1 MSKRPLVELNNLPL
15 PGLGQKAGEAR
26 VNIETVH
33 DYKQQQGSP
42 EEEAGFGS
50 ALNGYDHLRRY
61 PVMFPSL
68 WQMAMKED
76 APEWIDIAASGIS
89 EFITAFLFS
98 LVVNQAIAWAR
109 IVGIFV
115 SLPIHGIL
123 VAIAAG
129 FMAFALTA
137 LFGHHSVR
145 LNPWVI
151 LIEAFMPHHWAF
163 TATDRTT
170 GPEKLR
176 KLRSNNWAWSIIM
189 SVVLIGLQFLGY
201 WAGTASQNHMTD
213 GQAPLTGATCL
224 DAGSPIQ
231 DVNTSA
237 NRAFFIEFI
246 GSFVIALAYFCSSLE
261 SRGAFNA
268 GPMRSWVIGGAHFV
282 STAFAYMQTTAIF
295 NPSRYLA
302 SAVTLGTFC
311 SVANGTDW
319 LVYIFAS
326 GAATA
331 FAAIVFLFVTRKTS
345 QHMEFGKRNDKETGF
360 VPKSA

>member
-15 PGLGQKAGEAR
+15 PGLGQKTGEAR
-26 VNIETVH
+26 IPIETVH
-33 DYKQQQGSP
+33 DYKMQQGSP
-42 EEEAGFGS
+42 EEEAGWGTS
-50 ALNGYDHLRRY
+50 EYGDKYRRY

-68 WQMAMKED
+68 WQLAVKED

-89 EFITAFLFS
+89 EFLTAFLFS
-98 LVVNQAIAWAR
+98 LVVNQAIAWLR
-109 IVGIFV
+109 IAGGTLA
-115 SLPIHGIL
+115 LPVHGI
-123 VAIAAG
+123 VVGIAAG

-151 LIEAFMPHHWAF
+151 FIEACMPHHWAF
-163 TATDRTT
+163 TATDRTN

-176 KLRSNNWAWSIIM
+176 KLRGNNWAWNIIL
-189 SVVLIGLQFLGY
+189 SVALIGLQFLGY

-213 GQAPLTGATCL
+213 GQAPLTGATCN

-231 DVNTSA
+231 DAATTA

-246 GSFVIALAYFCSSLE
+246 GSFVIALAWFCSSLE
-261 SRGAFNA
+261 SRGSFNA
-268 GPMRSWVIGGAHFV
+268 GPMRSWVIGCAHFV
-282 STAFAYMQTTAIF
+282 STSFAYAQTTAIF

-302 SAVTLGTFC
+302 SAATLGTFC

-319 LVYIFAS
+319 LVYIFGS

-345 QHMEFGKRNDKETGF
+345 QHMEFGKRNKEETGF